1 MIETDSL
8 DDKLS
13 WHRTRELEVT
23 DILTLP
29 KKMND
34 TVKNKKDK
42 KIEYKKK
49 NYWHKQHEDKIFRI
63 LKATTSVKLRDH
75 RSN

>member
-49 NYWHKQHEDKIFRI
+49 N
-63 LKATTSVKLRDH
+63 
-75 RSN
+75 